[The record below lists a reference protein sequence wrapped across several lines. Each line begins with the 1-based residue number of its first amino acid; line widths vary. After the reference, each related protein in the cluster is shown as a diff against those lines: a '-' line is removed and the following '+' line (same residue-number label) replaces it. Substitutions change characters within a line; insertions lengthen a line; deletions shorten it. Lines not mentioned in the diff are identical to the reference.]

1 MASVTYSAG
10 IDHVSGALAK
20 PGKSGQ
26 HSCEKMLLATHRTA
40 ATTSNKCNRIYLRT
54 PVKRTSPLTQREHQ
68 IRNRFIG
75 VAAMIQ
81 ERSHDLS
88 KITTDQQTFIAQK
101 NEPNG
106 AKTMNSKV
114 LNMHHG
120 MEERLVVEVGA
131 VADAGLVG
139 IDGVDG
145 VVEHFADLLV
155 VRDTQPDERKDTKFG
170 REELVTLDRQLFSL
184 TQERVEVPDEVRED
198 MQE

>member
-1 MASVTYSAG
+1 MGKVFFEPGIESVRG
-10 IDHVSGALAK
+10 ILIGTDPYYLRRYPARDGGVMH
-20 PGKSGQ
+20 
-26 HSCEKMLLATHRTA
+26 KMLLATHRTA

-106 AKTMNSKV
+106 AKTMKQWYWRV
-114 LNMHHG
+114 C
-120 MEERLVVEVGA
+120 GA
-131 VADAGLVG
+131 EWDQAHA
-139 IDGVDG
+139 
-145 VVEHFADLLV
+145 
-155 VRDTQPDERKDTKFG
+155 
-170 REELVTLDRQLFSL
+170 
-184 TQERVEVPDEVRED
+184 
-198 MQE
+198 